1 LIKIRYA
8 DLPAGLHVRAEA
20 QGRSTIVYL
29 LPGLTPLERRAALV
43 RVRRNASLGHGP
55 RLPGTGI
62 AVAVMVDSVKATL
75 RNGTVAFRAHP
86 LLLLPPVVTAVIA
99 TLVYIMLA
107 AVTITISPPQA
118 SGPRAQPGAVPGTHH
133 HRRSGPPVRHGRIG
147 NSPGQVRVAGRPAD
161 RPGRLA
167 RNARLAIRRP
177 RRRPPPHRS
186 PLRFR
191 PLHHRRV
198 PLICISPKSFGLP
211 VTQNSSGS
219 WSVDHTGDR
228 LGAIQQP
235 ERRPLAYL
243 EPPGAS
249 DTEGFAQVRVIGDE
263 HGGLAVAST
272 GIEDQVGSE
281 CDMEPFSS
289 VLLNPSMYT
298 FVRFK
303 RCLRRRVAAGRRS
316 RPVRAPRSRRSRHRH
331 PRPLPRPLPRRRRHR
346 HRRPANPACSSAHSG
361 CASSCSPPPVARRL
375 PPAARRNA
383 KDPGAGSLQASRKT
397 VQDVCRRGA
406 AHCVASVRLGA
417 GAAGQRE

>member
-147 NSPGQVRVAGRPAD
+147 NFTGPGPSGRPPGGSTRSPRPERSPG
-161 RPGRLA
+161 
-167 RNARLAIRRP
+167 
-177 RRRPPPHRS
+177 HS
-186 PLRFR
+186 PSA
-191 PLHHRRV
+191 
-198 PLICISPKSFGLP
+198 SPSASP
-211 VTQNSSGS
+211 
-219 WSVDHTGDR
+219 SV
-228 LGAIQQP
+228 
-235 ERRPLAYL
+235 
-243 EPPGAS
+243 S
-249 DTEGFAQVRVIGDE
+249 
-263 HGGLAVAST
+263 
-272 GIEDQVGSE
+272 
-281 CDMEPFSS
+281 
-289 VLLNPSMYT
+289 
-298 FVRFK
+298 
-303 RCLRRRVAAGRRS
+303 
-316 RPVRAPRSRRSRHRH
+316 
-331 PRPLPRPLPRRRRHR
+331 
-346 HRRPANPACSSAHSG
+346 
-361 CASSCSPPPVARRL
+361 
-375 PPAARRNA
+375 
-383 KDPGAGSLQASRKT
+383 
-397 VQDVCRRGA
+397 
-406 AHCVASVRLGA
+406 ASVSPSSSPSSSSDLH
-417 GAAGQRE
+417 